1 MNLHMETG
9 NVQERKRVYET
20 KKEKC
25 FGEEKATDSV
35 WNSGS
40 ADCRGSGCR
49 PDAKRAG
56 LCGGEDIGREY
67 HWFLRAESWR

>member
-25 FGEEKATDSV
+25 FGEEKATDFV
-35 WNSGS
+35 RDSGS
-40 ADCRGSGCR
+40 AACRGAGCR
-49 PDAKRAG
+49 PDAK
-56 LCGGEDIGREY
+56 
-67 HWFLRAESWR
+67 